1 MKCKYRKVCE
11 LYDMKSEL
19 CTKKGGMYYANE
31 TEPAGCYVKMFEK
44 EQKEDLK

>member
-1 MKCKYRKVCE
+1 MKCKYRKICS
-11 LYDMKSEL
+11 LYD
-19 CTKKGGMYYANE
+19 KKARVCSKTGGMYYALE